1 MKILLADTSSS
12 VCITALSD
20 ENEIICENS
29 LDNGRTHS
37 ENFMP
42 LLEKTLKDT
51 STSLDDI
58 DYIATV
64 AGPGSFTGIRIGIA
78 SIKAIAE
85 VKNKRIISI
94 DSLTSLAGNENNTD
108 KDFICS
114 LIDARNDQVYVG
126 LFDKELNKQ
135 EELMADDI
143 NIVLDKIKNYNN
155 ICFVGNGA
163 ILHKEKIEKTFEGK
177 NISFS
182 ENNKQSAYG
191 LWIAATKKLKN
202 QETLTADELVPLY
215 LRKSQAERLKK

>member
-191 LWIAATKKLKN
+191 LWIAAIKKLKN

>member
-20 ENEIICENS
+20 ENGIICENS

-78 SIKAIAE
+78 SIKALAE

-94 DSLTSLAGNENNTD
+94 DSLTSLAGNENKTD

-163 ILHKEKIEKTFEGK
+163 ILHKEKIEKAFEGK

-191 LWIAATKKLKN
+191 LWIAAIKKLKN
-202 QETLTADELVPLY
+202 QDTLTADELVPLY
-215 LRKSQAERLKK
+215 LKKSQAERLKK

>member
-20 ENEIICENS
+20 ENGIICENS

-78 SIKAIAE
+78 SIKALAE

-94 DSLTSLAGNENNTD
+94 DSLTSLAGNENKTD
-108 KDFICS
+108 KNFICS

-163 ILHKEKIEKTFEGK
+163 ILHKSIIEKVFEGK

-191 LWIAATKKLKN
+191 LWIAAIKKLEN
-202 QETLTADELVPLY
+202 QDTLTADELVPLY